1 MIIELFLPKK
11 KRNKK
16 VTELRGN
23 SNSEEKKKKK
33 KIQLV
38 QKCYCAKMSL
48 CKSDPSCIFDTYP
61 LNLYVY

>member
-23 SNSEEKKKKK
+23 SNSEEKKYEKENSTS
-33 KIQLV
+33 
-38 QKCYCAKMSL
+38 AKVLL
-48 CKSDPSCIFDTYP
+48 CKNVF
-61 LNLYVY
+61 V